1 MDKQSRKKIIDS
13 YKSRRAIGG
22 VFAVRNA
29 VNGKRLVQATADM
42 QGSRNRFEFSQA
54 TGGCAFMPL
63 QEDVKKYGAG
73 AFNFEV
79 AEELE
84 QREGQDYADFK
95 REIDEL
101 YAMLIRDI
109 DPDELY

>member
-13 YKSRRAIGG
+13 YKARRAVGG

-29 VNGKRLVQATADM
+29 ANGKRLVQPTADM

-63 QEDVKKYGAG
+63 QEDFKKYGAG
-73 AFNFEV
+73 AFSYEV
-79 AEELE
+79 IEELE
-84 QREGQDYADFK
+84 QKEGQNYASFK
-95 REIDEL
+95 RDIDEL
-101 YAMLIRDI
+101 YGMLIQDI
-109 DPDELY
+109 DPEKLY